1 MGTVEGQQEAVRKV
15 FKCVAG
21 VLNNAFGPEEA
32 SRCEAE
38 VKLLLDA
45 ELEAGTSYA
54 SWTSVCQALAK
65 ALDLGLVPEKGL
77 ETLKNL
83 APEKNALTCETS
95 LVTSLGL
102 GAMNVNVVNMAGESN
117 TFKLQPQDRIL
128 DLKRRLASVPF
139 GARPR
144 LTFGDQSLE
153 DDTLTLSA
161 AGLTEGC
168 EVLLAVEKVQWEEEQ
183 KSALKDLLNFLEEGE
198 EVQAVVFGDWG
209 WGNYEDVGLVPKERR
224 GKVLSPQE
232 AQCYMEG
239 WSFNGGHGSPECYA
253 AYIYTDQRLIF
264 PSQYD
269 GATNLEGMPLRPT
282 ECMPTMPG
290 Q

>member
-1 MGTVEGQQEAVRKV
+1 MERVEGQQEAVRKV

-45 ELEAGTSYA
+45 ELEAGTSFA

-65 ALDLGLVPEKGL
+65 AIDHGLVPEKGV

-83 APEKNALTCETS
+83 GPEKNALTSETS

-117 TFKLQPQDRIL
+117 TFKLQPQERIL
-128 DLKRRLASVPF
+128 DLKLRLKVPF

-144 LTFGDQSLE
+144 LTLGDQSL
-153 DDTLTLSA
+153 DDSLTLSA
-161 AGLTEGC
+161 AGLSEGC
-168 EVLLAVEKVQWEEEQ
+168 TVLLAVEKVQWEEEQ
-183 KSALKDLLNFLEEGE
+183 KSALKDLLNFLEDGE

-209 WGNYEDVGLVPKERR
+209 WGNYEDVGSVPKERR
-224 GKVLSPQE
+224 GKVLSPHE
-232 AQCYMEG
+232 VQCYMEA
-239 WSFNGGHGSPECYA
+239 WSFFGGHGSPECYA
-253 AYIYTDQRLIF
+253 AYIYTDRRLIF

-269 GATNLEGMPLRPT
+269 GSTNLEGMPLRPT